1 MRISE
6 ILRLDEADL
15 AHVERL
21 TPRTIRAS
29 DKFLTA
35 WPRFQHSFPD
45 LKKNFDEF
53 LRAKTCWDPP
63 RVSGKHDSP
72 LGTNMGAAMKGIMH
86 SHMVFGKAILIY
98 KVDGDYL
105 TLYLITDHFGVE
117 KGGINTTANSIRDI
131 DRAGSWQKISL
142 PAEPVSGP
150 VADAANELF
159 HMMDGGFEQNVLR
172 QFSRGNAHSG
182 MDAYLDLMPELAK
195 VDRQVIQLLAQQF
208 LLGNQASSISH
219 RRG

>member
-72 LGTNMGAAMKGIMH
+72 LGTNMGAAM
-86 SHMVFGKAILIY
+86 

-208 LLGNQASSISH
+208 LLGNQASSISQ